1 MLRSVVLLAKMAN
14 GFGVFQLLLLYGF
27 LAVSVLGPGSGTGV
41 EGIRM
46 QRKGK
51 QACLFKGNPVTRGQP
66 QLSLQ
71 LRECSE
77 GLTHLWGQATF
88 VVDSGLVPARSSE
101 RDSFSIEATGPLIM
115 MMPVH
120 MAGYFLWL
128 GVVDTPSNGPR
139 TVYGGGG
146 G

>member
-51 QACLFKGNPVTRGQP
+51 QACLFKGNPVTVRKIGDNLGPVSELTGCVCFLFRGDENVS
-66 QLSLQ
+66 LSL
-71 LRECSE
+71 
-77 GLTHLWGQATF
+77 
-88 VVDSGLVPARSSE
+88 LVWSLLI
-101 RDSFSIEATGPLIM
+101 SISM
-115 MMPVH
+115 
-120 MAGYFLWL
+120 
-128 GVVDTPSNGPR
+128 SNGAR
-139 TVYGGGG
+139 AGEKNFEYANFGGDLRLYGCLEEFK
-146 G
+146 